1 MILLPLRT
9 ASLMYKNT
17 QRHKITHGMRPRGC
31 KDRLIDLNMSFSKT
45 YPVYLISVAVIM
57 AVV

>member
-1 MILLPLRT
+1 
-9 ASLMYKNT
+9 
-17 QRHKITHGMRPRGC
+17 MRPRGC